1 VNRLLFTLLLLV
13 ASGAAIAQALNPV
26 QLPSPEDL
34 TSSSPVP
41 VAAPAPVVPTAA
53 ADPIDMTPFQEA
65 FDKEIAE
72 AQAEATGANANL
84 PADAQGEGSEIFD
97 LALRSLAALLAICG
111 TIILL
116 GWAAKRWGGKTP
128 LLAGTGLA
136 QVLGRVYLEPKVSL
150 HFVKTGGRVIV
161 VGVTSGTASLITE
174 FEAEQFE
181 QSLGL
186 PARPEPAPVPP
197 ASARDA
203 GFLARLREQQ
213 ERAAAGVSASS
224 PPPSDDLDSLR
235 GDIQRLKQFLQESRR
250 GADL

>member
-1 VNRLLFTLLLLV
+1 MNRLLLLLLLLF
-13 ASGAAIAQALNPV
+13 ATGAANGQAPNPV

-34 TSSSPVP
+34 TASSPVQN
-41 VAAPAPVVPTAA
+41 VAPAPSVPAA
-53 ADPIDMTPFQEA
+53 NVEPIDMTPFQEA

-84 PADAQGEGSEIFD
+84 PADARGEGGEILD

-174 FEAEQFE
+174 FEADQFE
-181 QSLGL
+181 QLIGL
-186 PARPEPAPVPP
+186 PVRPEPAPVSP

-213 ERAAAGVSASS
+213 ERAAAAAGVSA
-224 PPPSDDLDSLR
+224 PPADDLDSLR